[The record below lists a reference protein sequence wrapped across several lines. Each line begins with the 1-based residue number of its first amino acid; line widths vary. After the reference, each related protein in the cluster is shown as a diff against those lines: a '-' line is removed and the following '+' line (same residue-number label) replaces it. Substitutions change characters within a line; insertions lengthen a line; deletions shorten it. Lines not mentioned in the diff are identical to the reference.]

1 MSGSTVDA
9 HIVFRQY
16 EYRWIDLQITS
27 GISQYLHLHSRL
39 QIYPYTH
46 KYGDNY
52 LSGYLAVY
60 GLAKVRSDIGWYL
73 FRK

>member
-16 EYRWIDLQITS
+16 EYRWIDPQITS
-27 GISQYLHLHSRL
+27 GISQYLRLHSRL

-60 GLAKVRSDIGWYL
+60 RLARVRAYIGGHL

>member
-16 EYRWIDLQITS
+16 EYRWIVPQITS

-52 LSGYLAVY
+52 LSGYLAIY
-60 GLAKVRSDIGWYL
+60 ELIKVLFYTGRYL
-73 FRK
+73 FSE